1 MCRMMDYNQ
10 TKGVSE
16 MKDATQETSLKPVL
30 HGFLLSNGKFIT
42 PAEMNIMESLGVVRS
57 TKI

>member
-1 MCRMMDYNQ
+1 MMDYNQ
-10 TKGVSE
+10 TKGASE